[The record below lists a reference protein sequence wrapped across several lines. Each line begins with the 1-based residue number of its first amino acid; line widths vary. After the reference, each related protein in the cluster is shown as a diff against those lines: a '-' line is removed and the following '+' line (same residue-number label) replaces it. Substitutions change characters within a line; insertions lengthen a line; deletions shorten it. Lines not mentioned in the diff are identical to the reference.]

1 MSEQICAAHCA
12 GQEFLHLRV
21 LVFRSVHN
29 HKEHVEVVMNVAPDE
44 PRMGVEEHLEK
55 PHLPRETGLYC
66 YFAHPYCSCERGT
79 NENYNG
85 IIRRFLPKGTDFAF
99 IKPKQVKE
107 VQDWMNT
114 YPRRILNGSTPLQS
128 FKEAFGLMGL
138 TIKLLEAC

>member
-55 PHLPRETGLYC
+55 SVLT
-66 YFAHPYCSCERGT
+66 
-79 NENYNG
+79 
-85 IIRRFLPKGTDFAF
+85 KGNRT
-99 IKPKQVKE
+99 V
-107 VQDWMNT
+107 
-114 YPRRILNGSTPLQS
+114 
-128 FKEAFGLMGL
+128 
-138 TIKLLEAC
+138 LLFRPSLLLV